1 MFRTTHFR
9 EFHALRIMLQFLFW
23 QLLSSRELDNILS
36 ALANFHLF
44 SGSEHYAGKVKN
56 QKAKHLAGKAKISE
70 INKLRL
76 KKIIYL

>member
-56 QKAKHLAGKAKISE
+56 QILAGKAKISE

>member
-9 EFHALRIMLQFLFW
+9 EFHALRIILQFLFW

-56 QKAKHLAGKAKISE
+56 QILAGKAKISE

>member
-1 MFRTTHFR
+1 
-9 EFHALRIMLQFLFW
+9 MLQFLFW

-56 QKAKHLAGKAKISE
+56 QILAGKAKISE